1 MADRE
6 EFLRLIWDEVINAS
20 VPDDW
25 RPFASDEEADEAF
38 GDVGPAVKRLLDL
51 GASNRDI
58 SLIVRMSV
66 YEAVFNT
73 LVMFGD
79 PGLDELD
86 EDCADT
92 IESLHEELL
101 SADPS
106 GTEAAPGSWP
116 S

>member
-1 MADRE
+1 
-6 EFLRLIWDEVINAS
+6 
-20 VPDDW
+20 
-25 RPFASDEEADEAF
+25 
-38 GDVGPAVKRLLDL
+38 
-51 GASNRDI
+51 
-58 SLIVRMSV
+58 MSV